1 MIKDTRLRRR
11 LAKLLCVSLSGA
23 MMLGAFTSCGSGKQ
37 EKESKTE
44 SSKDTAEDSDEFDP
58 GSNDVKKK
66 TEEIEQ
72 YINELYYF
80 DTDKEKQE
88 ESYYEGL
95 MEGLDDVY
103 STYYTKEQY
112 EEMMEDDSG
121 EFEGIGATVSK
132 NQEDGTIY
140 VVKPIPGS
148 PAEEAGLLPGDVI
161 VKVGDLEL
169 TTDMELDYVVKHIR
183 GEKGTSVD
191 IEIYREG
198 EPDFLTFT
206 ITRDKITNPSV
217 EHEMMDDKVGYILV
231 EQFNENT
238 PELFKE
244 AVDDLQKQNARAI
257 VFDLR
262 NNPGGYVKAVTEMLD
277 YLIEDDLVADGN
289 DTPGLL
295 LETKDKND
303 DVLEQYTC
311 SDGHSVDIPMAV
323 VVNGNSASAAEIF
336 TGTLKDYGKAKVVGT
351 TTYGKGIVQSVIKL
365 KDGSAIKLTIAQYFT
380 PSGNTV
386 HKVGIEPDVEVELD
400 EELRKKV
407 TIDHK
412 EDNQLQEAIKQLD

>member
-262 NNPGGYVKAVTEMLD
+262 NNPGGVLTAVLSMLD
-277 YLIEDDLVADGN
+277 R
-289 DTPGLL
+289 LL
-295 LETKDKND
+295 PEGTLLTETRKGQKDIVYKSTAKERFD
-303 DVLEQYTC
+303 K
-311 SDGHSVDIPMAV
+311 PMLAMI
-323 VVNGNSASAAEIF
+323 NGGSASGAEAFAGAISERA
-336 TGTLKDYGKAKVVGT
+336 GAKLVGET
-351 TTYGKGIVQSVIKL
+351 SYGKGIVQAMFRLPDKRGGV
-365 KDGSAIKLTIAQYFT
+365 KLTTGEYLLPNGTHIHEK
-380 PSGNTV
+380 GL
-386 HKVGIEPDVEVELD
+386 KPDVEIPFTGEKTD
-400 EELRKKV
+400 YGTEK
-407 TIDHK
+407 
-412 EDNQLQEAIKQLD
+412 DNQLSKAIEIISLS

>member
-11 LAKLLCVSLSGA
+11 LSKLFCVALSGA
-23 MMLGAFTSCGSGKQ
+23 VMLGAFTSCGSGKI
-37 EKESKTE
+37 EKESKKE
-44 SSKDTAEDSDEFDP
+44 SSKESAKDSDEFDP
-58 GSNDVKKK
+58 GSSDVKKK

-72 YINELYYF
+72 YIDELYYF

-103 STYYTKEQY
+103 STYYTKEEY

-217 EHEMMDDKVGYILV
+217 EHEMLDDKVGYILV

-244 AVDDLQKQNARAI
+244 AV
-257 VFDLR
+257 
-262 NNPGGYVKAVTEMLD
+262 
-277 YLIEDDLVADGN
+277 
-289 DTPGLL
+289 
-295 LETKDKND
+295 
-303 DVLEQYTC
+303 
-311 SDGHSVDIPMAV
+311 
-323 VVNGNSASAAEIF
+323 
-336 TGTLKDYGKAKVVGT
+336 
-351 TTYGKGIVQSVIKL
+351 
-365 KDGSAIKLTIAQYFT
+365 
-380 PSGNTV
+380 
-386 HKVGIEPDVEVELD
+386 
-400 EELRKKV
+400 
-407 TIDHK
+407 
-412 EDNQLQEAIKQLD
+412 